1 MMRQWFSASQLAE
14 LKLPGHPVT
23 ARAWQ
28 MRAETAGWLHPQH
41 ENVLWRKRAGRGGGH
56 EFSLEAF
63 PLDMRAALVLK
74 TTSAEQQGRTAVLW
88 QNYER
93 LNDSAKK
100 RAQCTHNILL
110 AYQALIDSGEKKGK
124 AAAAII
130 ESSGISRRTFYA
142 NLRKIRG
149 VARADWLPAL
159 AGGANRAG
167 RKKAVVPDDIWELLK
182 ADYLRPSQP
191 RFSDCYRRVAALAD
205 EQGIALPSEKTL
217 FRRMQALPVEVRVLS
232 REGVQRL
239 KSLYPAQERDK
250 TVFHA
255 LQAVNSDGH
264 RWDVFVQWPDGTIAR
279 PVMVGFQDLYS
290 GKILSWRVDKSENT
304 EAVRLA
310 FGDLVEKYGIPEM
323 CFLDNGRNFASKWLT
338 GGIPN
343 RFRFKVREEEPLGL
357 LPQLGVQVHWAT
369 PYAGQSKPIERA
381 WRDFAQSIAKHPR
394 FEGAYTGNSPV
405 TKPENY
411 ASQAVPLADFL
422 AIVTAGIAEHNARKG
437 RRSAVCAGVRS
448 FDEVFAESYAASAI
462 TKATAEQRRLWLL
475 AAEGQRANTRD
486 GSLRLLGNRYWAQEL
501 LEHRGQSLVV
511 RFDPEN
517 MHQPVHVYQQAGA
530 YICSADCVDAVG
542 FADQQAAQEHGR
554 ARRQFMRAAKEQ
566 RAAEVRLTPDQLAE
580 QYAPTEPEEEYLES
594 KIVRPFRPQTN
605 GSAALAAAP
614 VLLADE
620 EEESGRTARMLRLIK
635 SDQ

>member
-1 MMRQWFSASQLAE
+1 MAWLSSAELTN
-14 LKLPGHPVT
+14 LKLPGIPTTVRGLHL
-23 ARAWQ
+23 
-28 MRAETAGWLHPQH
+28 RAENEGWLDPRR
-41 ENVLWRKRAGRGGGH
+41 EGELWRIRSGRGGGY
-56 EFSLEAF
+56 EFNTDMF
-63 PLDMRAALVLK
+63 PLGTKVALALK
-74 TTSAEQQGRTAVLW
+74 TSIVPQKEESSSVLW

-93 LNDSAKK
+93 LSDSAKE
-100 RAQCTHNILL
+100 RAQRNHRILM
-110 AYQALIDSGEKKGK
+110 AYQTLVDSGVKKGE
-124 AAAAII
+124 AVAAII
-130 ESSGISRRTFYA
+130 ETSGIARRTLYT
-142 NLRKIRG
+142 NLRKVRG
-149 VARADWLPAL
+149 IARTDWLPAL
-159 AGGANRAG
+159 ADGAQRAG
-167 RKKAVVPDDIWELLK
+167 RKKIDIPEDLWEMLK
-182 ADYLRPSQP
+182 ADYLRLSQP
-191 RFSDCYRRVAALAD
+191 RFSDCYRRIVAKAD
-205 EQGIALPSEKTL
+205 EHGITLPCEKTL
-217 FRRMQALPVEVRVLS
+217 YRRIQELPVEVRVLS
-232 REGVQRL
+232 RDGMQRL
-239 KSLYPAQERDK
+239 KQLYPAQERDR

-264 RWDVFVQWPDGTIAR
+264 RWDVFVKWPDNTIGR

-290 GKILSWRVDKSENT
+290 GKILSWRVDRSENT

-310 FGDLVEKYGIPEM
+310 FGDLVEDYGIPEM

-411 ASQAVPLADFL
+411 ASKAVSIEEFL
-422 AIVTAGIAEHNARKG
+422 AVVAEGIAEHNARKG
-437 RRSAVCAGVRS
+437 RRSAVCAGIRS

-486 GSLRLLGNRYWAQEL
+486 GSLRLLGNRYWSSEL
-501 LEHRGQSLVV
+501 LEHRGQNLVV

-517 MHQPVHVYQQAGA
+517 MHQPVHVYLQSGA
-530 YICSADCVDAVG
+530 YLCSAECVDAVG
-542 FADQQAAQEHGR
+542 FADQQAAQTHGR

-566 RAAEVRLTPDQLAE
+566 RDAEVQMTPQQLADHCTP
-580 QYAPTEPEEEYLES
+580 QEPEKEFLES
-594 KIVRPFRPQTN
+594 KVVRPFRPQTS
-605 GSAALAAAP
+605 GAAALAVEPAFIAD
-614 VLLADE
+614 DE
-620 EEESGRTARMLRLIK
+620 EEVGRNARLLRLIK

>member
-1 MMRQWFSASQLAE
+1 MAQWFSPAE
-14 LKLPGHPVT
+14 VAALGLSGLPNTKRGVNKYLKERDGLNPDQEGI
-23 ARAWQ
+23 
-28 MRAETAGWLHPQH
+28 
-41 ENVLWRKRAGRGGGH
+41 LWRKRSGRGGGY
-56 EFSLEAF
+56 EFSTAIF
-63 PLDMRAALVLK
+63 PLEIRATMALR
-74 TTSAEQQGRTAVLW
+74 TSAAGIPDRNTALW

-93 LNDSAKK
+93 LTDVAKA
-100 RAQCTHNILL
+100 RAQNIHRILL
-110 AYQALIDSGEKKGK
+110 AYQALLDSGVKKS
-124 AAAAII
+124 AAVAAIM
-130 ESSGISRRTFYA
+130 ETGGVARRTLYA
-142 NLRKIRG
+142 NLRKVRG
-149 VARADWLPAL
+149 VARADWLAVL
-159 AGGANRAG
+159 AGGRQRAG
-167 RKKAVVPDDIWELLK
+167 RKKAEIPADLWEALK
-182 ADYLRPSQP
+182 ADYLRLSQP
-191 RFSDCYRRVAALAD
+191 RFSDCYRRVAALAA
-205 EQGIALPSEKTL
+205 ERGITLPCEKTL
-217 FRRMQALPVEVRVLS
+217 LRRMQSLPVEVRVLS

-310 FGDLVEKYGIPEM
+310 FGDLVERYGIPEM
-323 CFLDNGRNFASKWLT
+323 CFLDNGRNFASRWLT

-369 PYAGQSKPIERA
+369 PYAGQSKPIEQA

-411 ASQAVPLADFL
+411 ASKAVPLADFL

-448 FDEVFAESYAASAI
+448 FDEVFAESYADSAI

-475 AAEGQRANTRD
+475 AAEGQRANARD